1 MPGPYSSFMVFR
13 RRASLVFLL
22 TSNKAYRTRR
32 DAARAVGTRDFV
44 RSACSRRHR
53 VPHNLP
59 NFGFGPAGGD
69 FLYTNCH
76 EGGCASL
83 PPVP

>member
-32 DAARAVGTRDFV
+32 DAARAVGTRDFTRSREHVHV
-44 RSACSRRHR
+44 RNELHAHALRGALFR
-53 VPHNLP
+53 
-59 NFGFGPAGGD
+59 
-69 FLYTNCH
+69 FLQLKVRT
-76 EGGCASL
+76 
-83 PPVP
+83 